1 MQSFEKLHCVSR
13 HRNTSTYRKVTHKD
27 IEKRNWSTAKSKHPK
42 SEHPKSSK
50 DSLPYSQA
58 IRIKWICSNQVDLN
72 NSLKEMENNLVKQ
85 GYQSL
90 LTNEHLE
97 KIRLLNRIDLI
108 AEKDTQQKS
117 DRIPLVIAYNQFL
130 PLPKPLG
137 KIGISYR

>member
-1 MQSFEKLHCVSR
+1 
-13 HRNTSTYRKVTHKD
+13 
-27 IEKRNWSTAKSKHPK
+27 
-42 SEHPKSSK
+42 
-50 DSLPYSQA
+50 
-58 IRIKWICSNQVDLN
+58 
-72 NSLKEMENNLVKQ
+72 MENNLVKQ